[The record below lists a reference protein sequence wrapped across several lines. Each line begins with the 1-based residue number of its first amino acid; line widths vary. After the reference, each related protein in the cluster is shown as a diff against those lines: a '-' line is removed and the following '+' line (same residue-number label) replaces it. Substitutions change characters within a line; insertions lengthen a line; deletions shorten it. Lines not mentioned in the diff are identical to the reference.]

1 MTSDSV
7 STGEMSAER
16 VSWQGARDAVLSLL
30 ARLAD
35 NKQFL
40 GRHYAE
46 WCSGAPTLESAVAAA
61 AMAQDELGHA
71 RALYPLLRTL
81 APQAGPENEPETRTL
96 HANLSF
102 LDRSFG
108 GWEDFVAA
116 NFLID
121 NALSVV
127 FEAAQASSYEPL
139 AGRSR
144 KVLQEERM
152 HAQHAEAWVR
162 RLAREGG
169 AVRTA
174 SESSL
179 RRAWAETLCWFGPQ
193 GDGDPLSQARVLDA
207 TPDELRA
214 RFLAAVGPT
223 IQAEK
228 LQLPVG
234 HAADGSWSLTEP
246 LPWDRW
252 DAARYR
258 FRTDEAT
265 AVPAQPV
272 ALAQHGESPR
282 EEA

>member
-7 STGEMSAER
+7 TSGEKAADR
-16 VSWQGARDAVLSLL
+16 ASWQGARDEVYSLV

-35 NKQFL
+35 NKQVL

-81 APQAGPENEPETRTL
+81 ASQASPENDPETRT
-96 HANLSF
+96 HFSNLSF

-121 NALSVV
+121 NALSII
-127 FEAAQASSYEPL
+127 FDAAKASSYEPL

-169 AVRTA
+169 AVRA
-174 SESSL
+174 ACESSL
-179 RRAWAETLCWFGPQ
+179 RRAWAETLCWFGPE
-193 GDGDPLSQARVLDA
+193 GVNDDPLSRTHVLDA
-207 TPDELRA
+207 SPDELRA
-214 RFLAAVGPT
+214 RFLAVVGPT
-223 IQAEK
+223 ILAEK
-228 LQLPVG
+228 LQLPLH
-234 HAADGSWSLTEP
+234 HAADGSWAPDEP

-252 DAARYR
+252 DSARYR
-258 FRTDEAT
+258 FAT
-265 AVPAQPV
+265 AEQDPQPV
-272 ALAQHGESPR
+272 ALAQSMESAR